1 MEPLRAG
8 SGMRHTKTR
17 RIYVIITFMT
27 PARHLRKI
35 YGLTQNQLAEILGVT
50 QPAVAAWEKG
60 TRSPKDPEVV
70 KRLEAMEE
78 NIDVECE
85 VVDGGLRRP
94 PVEFPTKRWEPVV
107 RSDAIVR
114 LPIHLEWSHKDQR
127 SCDLSNP
134 QQRVFAYQ
142 QILEH
147 GAGRDI
153 CFWIDPDA
161 LLECY
166 KEISIAPY
174 AKDGFVRLVE
184 RLRESA

>member
-1 MEPLRAG
+1 MRQTRNTRAN
-8 SGMRHTKTR
+8 
-17 RIYVIITFMT
+17 VIITFMDSI
-27 PARHLRKI
+27 RHLRKI

-50 QPAVAAWEKG
+50 QPAVAAWERG
-60 TRSPKDPEVV
+60 IRSPKDPEVV

-78 NIDVECE
+78 NIDIECE
-85 VVDGGLRRP
+85 VIDGGLRRP
-94 PVEFPTKRWEPVV
+94 PVEFPTNRWESIV
-107 RSDAIVR
+107 RRDATVR

-127 SCDLSNP
+127 TCDLSNP
-134 QQRVFAYQ
+134 KQRVFAYK

-166 KEISIAPY
+166 QDICIAPY

-184 RLRESA
+184 RLKESV

>member
-1 MEPLRAG
+1 MRQTRNTRAN
-8 SGMRHTKTR
+8 
-17 RIYVIITFMT
+17 VIITFM
-27 PARHLRKI
+27 ASVRKLRKI

-50 QPAVAAWEKG
+50 QPAVAAWERG
-60 TRSPKDPEVV
+60 IRSPKDPEVV

-78 NIDVECE
+78 NIDIECE
-85 VVDGGLRRP
+85 VIDGGLRRP
-94 PVEFPTKRWEPVV
+94 PVEFPTNRWESIV
-107 RSDAIVR
+107 RRDATVR

-127 SCDLSNP
+127 TCDLSNP
-134 QQRVFAYQ
+134 KQRVFAYK

-166 KEISIAPY
+166 QDICIAPY